1 MKLVDFK
8 NRPYDMRRSSPVAS
22 ALNKAVSA
30 TKRVDS
36 TVAIATGEELS
47 ELSSDLNH
55 ALAAFDVA
63 V

>member
-1 MKLVDFK
+1 
-8 NRPYDMRRSSPVAS
+8 MRRSSPVAS